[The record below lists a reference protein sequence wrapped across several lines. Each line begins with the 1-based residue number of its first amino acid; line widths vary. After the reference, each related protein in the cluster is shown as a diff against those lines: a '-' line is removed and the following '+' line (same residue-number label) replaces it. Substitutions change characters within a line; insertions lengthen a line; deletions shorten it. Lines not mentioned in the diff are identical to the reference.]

1 MKKGAEIIAVT
12 LIVLFLMF
20 VSCSPSG
27 GPGAV
32 ADDPVSTRSGIYYRA
47 DVLQRDKSERSVIP
61 QTEVTLEALSG
72 TIGIK
77 YRDYIE
83 TKTGET
89 KHNIIYLN
97 AHDSPELL
105 DPLHVN
111 YHSVGLPNGIVIQRD
126 GQMYG
131 GFGQN
136 DSRLFQVVLM
146 ISITPD
152 IVSAEYPITISLE
165 YEGKEIGSL
174 PCMIKVI
181 E

>member
-77 YRDYIE
+77 YRD
-83 TKTGET
+83 KNWGDQ
-89 KHNIIYLN
+89 
-97 AHDSPELL
+97 A
-105 DPLHVN
+105 
-111 YHSVGLPNGIVIQRD
+111 
-126 GQMYG
+126 
-131 GFGQN
+131 
-136 DSRLFQVVLM
+136 
-146 ISITPD
+146 
-152 IVSAEYPITISLE
+152 
-165 YEGKEIGSL
+165 
-174 PCMIKVI
+174 
-181 E
+181 